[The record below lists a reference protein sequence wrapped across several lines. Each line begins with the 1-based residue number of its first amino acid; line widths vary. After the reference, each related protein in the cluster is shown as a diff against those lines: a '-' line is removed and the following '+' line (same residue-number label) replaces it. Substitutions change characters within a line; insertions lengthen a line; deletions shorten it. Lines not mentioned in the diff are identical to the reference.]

1 MKKYIKAVVFL
12 AVMIVV
18 IYWAV
23 NRGKDKPDKNNDM
36 DNAEWVN
43 QKCTEIRDAWQKE
56 SGWNKTL
63 YSDQKADIKQ
73 DKQLDK
79 TISDRDFQTVFDALC
94 GEAATKTYEGY
105 NAALADYSNKSLHQ
119 NVTAQYDG
127 IKTITDDGYVKSDDG
142 RIKKIKEMHNFYIA
156 VKKFVESKHNISAPN
171 NFAKTKSWKSFSD
184 IQNGLITTANGYLKN
199 PLFSKIENIP
209 NFKAHL
215 QKDYIIQLTNPYRM
229 KFYND
234 LSNKIIDH
242 FKGNNHNVEDSLT
255 FIKIYENFSKESGK
269 NGPGLSNLATFKE
282 EIGY

>member
-12 AVMIVV
+12 AIMIVV

-23 NRGKDKPDKNNDM
+23 NSGKNGTKIIDGVG
-36 DNAEWVN
+36 NAEWVN

-56 SGWNKTL
+56 SGWNKAL

-73 DKQLDK
+73 DKQLDNS
-79 TISDRDFQTVFDALC
+79 ISDRDFKTVFDALC

-119 NVTAQYDG
+119 NLIAQYDG
-127 IKTITDDGYVKSDDG
+127 IATITADGYVKSDDG
-142 RIKKIKEMHNFYIA
+142 RIKKIQEMHNFYIA
-156 VKKFVESKHNISAPN
+156 VKSFVESKHIISAPN
-171 NFAKTKSWKSFSD
+171 NFAKTMSWSPFSK
-184 IQNGLITTANGYLKN
+184 IQTGLIDTANGYLKN

-215 QKDYIIQLTNPYRM
+215 QKKYIIQLTNPYRM

-234 LSNKIIDH
+234 LSNKIIKH
-242 FKGNNHNVEDSLT
+242 FKGNAHNVEDSVT
-255 FIKIYENFSKESGK
+255 FNSIYDTFSKECD
-269 NGPGLSNLATFKE
+269 NYGLNSLATFKE